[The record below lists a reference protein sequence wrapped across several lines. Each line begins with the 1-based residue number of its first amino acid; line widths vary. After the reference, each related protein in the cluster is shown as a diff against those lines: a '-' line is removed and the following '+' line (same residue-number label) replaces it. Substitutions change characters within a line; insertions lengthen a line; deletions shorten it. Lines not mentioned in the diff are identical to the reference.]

1 MKVFRISDIPK
12 QATGENPLFT
22 GGPVT
27 RQQMVTT
34 ENGKNFTFNI
44 VNFSVGARNY
54 FHTHTSDQ
62 VLLITEGTG
71 IVATEAEEQVVTV
84 GDAIHIPAGEKHWH
98 GATKEAAMSHVT
110 VTSIDSKTTQLE
122 P

>member
-1 MKVFRISDIPK
+1 MKVFRIKDVPVEPADS
-12 QATGENPLFT
+12 PLFT
-22 GGPVT
+22 GGEVT

-34 ENGKNFTFNI
+34 DIGKNFTFNI
-44 VNFSVGARNY
+44 VNFGTGARNY

-71 IVATEAEEQVVTV
+71 IVATENEEQVVSQ
-84 GDAIHIPAGEKHWH
+84 GDVVHVPAGEKHWH
-98 GATKEAAMSHVT
+98 GATPNTSMSHVT
-110 VTSIDSKTTQLE
+110 VTSVDSKTTQLE